1 MASKDISTLQN
12 AFPNIPHDIVETIL
26 ESNLG
31 DVDKAFDS
39 LLEMSDPDF
48 HSNDNRAND
57 MATSTARPASQRS
70 RVSFQEP
77 VDDYVQSP
85 PSLRASYGEDDQIRK
100 DAELARKLA
109 AEDEASTS
117 QSNSALTTPNTS
129 WPNPRVPPPPV
140 FGGQPSQP
148 YTNNHS
154 GYKSLASSSHS
165 SSNPFNMQD
174 VMDHIPVIHQTVVEQ
189 SNMAK
194 QKAKELYQQL
204 KTINM
209 AKHNDP
215 MNGGTVVNGRQ
226 SNNPFAIPRVPVAPQ
241 ASFNPPRPPR
251 PVTNRTSSALDQIRA
266 DEEFARRLSEQQYRE
281 SRAQSGGIFHFYFLL
296 VQRVDIYVL
305 TGVAGLGN
313 AGSNQS
319 VDHSGDTLQAINP
332 FQDDEDTDPPP
343 YESHRNDR
351 LVPQ

>member
-77 VDDYVQSP
+77 VDDYVQPTINHWQTNSP

-140 FGGQPSQP
+140 FGGQPPQP

-154 GYKSLASSSHS
+154 GYKSLASSSQS

-209 AKHNDP
+209 AKHNDT

-281 SRAQSGGIFHFYFLL
+281 SRAQPG
-296 VQRVDIYVL
+296 
-305 TGVAGLGN
+305 GN

-319 VDHSGDTLQAINP
+319 VDHSRDTLQAINP

>member
-12 AFPNIPHDIVETIL
+12 AFPNIPHDIIETIL

-77 VDDYVQSP
+77 VDNYVQPTINHWQTNSP
-85 PSLRASYGEDDQIRK
+85 PSRRASYGEDDQIRK

-109 AEDEASTS
+109 AEDEASTA

-129 WPNPRVPPPPV
+129 WINPRVPPPPV

-148 YTNNHS
+148 YTNNPN
-154 GYKSLASSSHS
+154 GYKPLASSSHS

-174 VMDHIPVIHQTVVEQ
+174 AMDQIPAIHQTIVEQ

-194 QKAKELYQQL
+194 QKAKDLYQQL

-209 AKHNDP
+209 AKHSDLV
-215 MNGGTVVNGRQ
+215 NGGSVVNGRQ
-226 SNNPFAIPRVPVAPQ
+226 SNNPFTIPRVPVAPQ

-251 PVTNRTSSALDQIRA
+251 PVGNRTSTALDQIRA

-281 SRAQSGGIFHFYFLL
+281 SRAQPG
-296 VQRVDIYVL
+296 
-305 TGVAGLGN
+305 GN
-313 AGSNQS
+313 ASSNQP
-319 VDHSGDTLQAINP
+319 VDHSGDALQAINP
-332 FQDDEDTDPPP
+332 FQEDEDTDPPP